1 MDYLCH
7 SWVLLRTG
15 DGFRG
20 AELSSAIMNLLFGKE
35 EKLMDGLGGGGVAER
50 NVYAEVGSD
59 FVVCSPWRWDGMVL
73 RLN

>member
-20 AELSSAIMNLLFGKE
+20 AELGSAIMNLLFGKKE
-35 EKLMDGLGGGGVAER
+35 ELIDGLGGGGVAER
-50 NVYAEVGSD
+50 NVYGEIGSD